1 MGNNYVAYVIPGLF
15 TGTSGAYEIVITI
28 FGTIASLLI
37 AVSYLPQLIQT
48 YKTKGTTGI
57 SFWMWLLIC
66 IAEVGF
72 SIWGIIYIAQGNE
85 AGLGLSYTGST
96 SAAVG
101 GAYGMSNWWGL
112 SQLGGSTAISAVG
125 GSKDAVKAALD
136 SQGQYGL
143 GYLYVG
149 TGATAAAALHNAE
162 VAAYGSFAGINNIND
177 LFYVGVAAWG
187 TQEADIIQGTAVA
200 LGHNVAM
207 NAGLVDGL
215 ALFVCDVFCGA
226 TAFGIFFYKCKNMA
240 MAKKEGISEAE
251 LSDRLYKEAQEKKL
265 GKKAA

>member
-1 MGNNYVAYVIPGLF
+1 MDKYIAYVVPGLF

-72 SIWGIIYIAQGNE
+72 SIWGILYIAQGNE
-85 AGLGLSYTGST
+85 AGLGLSYAGST
-96 SAAVG
+96 SAALG

-112 SQLGGSTAISAVG
+112 SQLGGSYAIAAIPGSSSA
-125 GSKDAVKAALD
+125 AIHAALS

-149 TGATAAAALHNAE
+149 TGATAQDALNNAE
-162 VAAYGSFAGINNIND
+162 MAAYGSFAGIHNIND

-187 TQEADIIQGTAVA
+187 TQQADIIQGTAVA

-226 TAFGIFFYKCKNMA
+226 TACGIFFYKCKNMM

>member
-1 MGNNYVAYVIPGLF
+1 MAHAYVVADLF
-15 TGTSGAYEIVITI
+15 TGVSGAYEIVIAI
-28 FGTIASLLI
+28 FGTVASLLI

-72 SIWGIIYIAQGNE
+72 SIWGILYIAEGNE
-85 AGLGLSYTGST
+85 AWNYE
-96 SAAVG
+96 
-101 GAYGMSNWWGL
+101 
-112 SQLGGSTAISAVG
+112 QLNA
-125 GSKDAVKAALD
+125 
-136 SQGQYGL
+136 L
-143 GYLYVG
+143 GYLYQG
-149 TGATAAAALHNAE
+149 SATTLSGSAAHA
-162 VAAYGSFAGINNIND
+162 
-177 LFYVGVAAWG
+177 
-187 TQEADIIQGTAVA
+187 AVA
-200 LGHNVAM
+200 QAWWSGYDKVMGISTPAVVNGKVFLTAQEDAFYNAAIAYPGFVFGQAFYYGADLHLALVLGHNVAM
-207 NAGLVDGL
+207 NAGLVNGL

-226 TAFGIFFYKCKNMA
+226 TACGIFFYKCKNMM